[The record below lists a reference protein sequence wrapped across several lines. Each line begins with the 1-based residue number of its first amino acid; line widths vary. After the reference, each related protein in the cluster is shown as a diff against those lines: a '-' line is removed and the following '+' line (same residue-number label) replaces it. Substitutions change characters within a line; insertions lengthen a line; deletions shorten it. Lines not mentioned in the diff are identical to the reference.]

1 MFYYLKCLFI
11 QLILIQLDNN
21 CFQPGEAG
29 SETDGVTSAHKY
41 PKRQNMIEK
50 QITLEDQAICGA
62 LQTLN
67 EEAMEDVLDERE
79 ASLLATTDL
88 MPMQGYMSSNMSTC
102 SDPAETDV
110 LYLHTSVVPDLHF
123 SGYEQA
129 SSSLG
134 LRGPHGNYEYNH

>member
-1 MFYYLKCLFI
+1 MIYILYMTELLSIFFPFELVKLIIVLFT
-11 QLILIQLDNN
+11 
-21 CFQPGEAG
+21 GEVG
-29 SETDGVTSAHKY
+29 SETDGITSAHKFT
-41 PKRQNMIEK
+41 KRQNTIEK

-88 MPMQGYMSSNMSTC
+88 IPMQGYMSSNLSTC

-123 SGYEQA
+123 SGLDQA
-129 SSSLG
+129 SISLG
-134 LRGPHGNYEYNH
+134 PRGHHGD